1 MFTVHLGFSGFP
13 KGMASVQRT
22 FFTFKGLKEAGANPL
37 IINKISHHQCKDNKK
52 VNIFEGIPYIN
63 TSYYNSKPISFF
75 KRNINKLSGYFGEL
89 GLLYKKRKKID
100 TAILYSTYFFEYP
113 YYYILSRIFGFKIVI
128 QYVEMFSSIPG
139 RNSFFTRINDKLIDQ
154 YIGFFCD
161 GIIPIS
167 DFLVKQIQATYPN
180 KPFLKLPANA
190 DFLQIDFISPLKSGA
205 YLMYC
210 GTIYYEEVIEFII
223 LLFVRLKENKKY
235 TGTLLLIIS
244 GEHEKN
250 WEKLKFFMKTVSFE
264 KDITIKS
271 NVVYSELL
279 MQYKGA
285 DILIIPMR
293 NTIQDIARFPHK
305 IGEYTATKRP
315 ILSTNLGELKVYFKD
330 GISAILADNYSL
342 ESYYNRL
349 ITAISLNQS
358 FDKIGLEGYKIG
370 LDNFDYRSQGKKL
383 KMFIDNLEV

>member
-1 MFTVHLGFSGFP
+1 MFIVHLGFSGFP

-37 IINKISHHQCKDNKK
+37 IINKISHHQYKDNKK
-52 VNIFEGIPYIN
+52 VNIFDGIPYIN

-75 KRNINKLSGYFGEL
+75 KKNINKISGYFGEL
-89 GLLYKKRKKID
+89 RLLYRKRKKID
-100 TAILYSTYFFEYP
+100 TAILYSTYFLEYP
-113 YYYILSRIFGFKIVI
+113 YYYFLSRIFGFKIVI

-139 RNSFFTRINDKLIDQ
+139 RNSFFTRINDKLVDQ
-154 YIGFFCD
+154 YIGLFCD
-161 GIIPIS
+161 GIIAIS
-167 DFLVKQIQATYPN
+167 DYLVKHIQATYPN
-180 KPFLKLPANA
+180 KPLLKIPANS
-190 DFLQIDFISPLKSGA
+190 DFLQIDLIPPLKSGA

-223 LLFVRLKENKKY
+223 SLFVRLKENKKY

-271 NVVYSELL
+271 NVLYSELL

-285 DILIIPMR
+285 QILIIPMR

-330 GISAILADNYSL
+330 GVSAILADCYSL
-342 ESYYNRL
+342 EAYYDKL
-349 ITAISLNQS
+349 STIFSSKQTLNE
-358 FDKIGLEGYKIG
+358 IGLEGYNVG
-370 LDNFDYRSQGKKL
+370 LENFDYRQQGVKL
-383 KMFIDNLEV
+383 KIFIDNLEV